1 MSTAAPLVIDAGAL
15 IAFLDYEPGAPIMAE
30 LYATRPS
37 WHMHAINVCE
47 VLYHYRRS
55 IGEGGEEAAQERI
68 DRAGIRVHEDLDPG
82 FVLEVARLKADYAR
96 VSLADCC
103 FLTLAR
109 RIGGEAVTTDHK
121 EMDPLAPLKLCPI
134 TFIR

>member
-1 MSTAAPLVIDAGAL
+1 MRAASPLVIDAGAL
-15 IAFLDYEPGAPIMAE
+15 IAFLDNEPGGTVMAE

-55 IGEGGEEAAQERI
+55 IGENGEDEAQARI
-68 DRAGIRVHEDLDPG
+68 DRAGIAIHEDLDPR
-82 FVLEVARLKADYAR
+82 FVHAAARLKADYAR
-96 VSLADCC
+96 ISLADCC
-103 FLTLAR
+103 FLTLAQ

-121 EMDPLAPLKLCPI
+121 EMDPLVSLNLCPI

>member
-1 MSTAAPLVIDAGAL
+1 MSKAAPLVIDAGAL
-15 IAFLDYEPGAPIMAE
+15 IAFLDNELGAPIMAE

-55 IGEGGEEAAQERI
+55 IGEEGIEIAQARI
-68 DRAGIRVHEDLDPG
+68 DRAGIAVHEDLDPG
-82 FVLEVARLKADYAR
+82 FVHDVARLKADYAR

-103 FLTLAR
+103 FLALAR

-121 EMDPLAPLKLCPI
+121 EMDPLVLLNLCQI